1 MSTIRSVSIA
11 KCQLTSNNEPTR
23 SESSP
28 MEFSKSEENISKPT
42 ENLFVQEKEK
52 TIPQEEEVLNEEN
65 ATITITSEEKQ
76 ISSEILEKENID
88 AQITESLPSDKLI
101 EEEPAEVCMVE
112 QNENKSEEVF
122 KLPEFPILDEQQIA
136 QEESNT
142 TELAQVEEKSQEFAP
157 IIEESSIKEL
167 NTDVNIEVP
176 KNDLESAPS
185 NETETPPSTISEIL
199 MMNVE

>member
-1 MSTIRSVSIA
+1 MSSIRSVSIA

-23 SESSP
+23 SESP
-28 MEFSKSEENISKPT
+28 MELSRNEENISKQT

-52 TIPQEEEVLNEEN
+52 TIAQEEDVLEEN
-65 ATITITSEEKQ
+65 TLANEEKQ

-122 KLPEFPILDEQQIA
+122 KLPEFPILDEQQTA

-142 TELAQVEEKSQEFAP
+142 TELAHVEEKSQEFAP
-157 IIEESSIKEL
+157 IVEESSIKEF
-167 NTDVNIEVP
+167 NSDVNIEVP

>member
-1 MSTIRSVSIA
+1 
-11 KCQLTSNNEPTR
+11 
-23 SESSP
+23 
-28 MEFSKSEENISKPT
+28 MELSRNEENISKQT

-52 TIPQEEEVLNEEN
+52 TIAQEEDVLEEN
-65 ATITITSEEKQ
+65 TLANEEKQ

-122 KLPEFPILDEQQIA
+122 KLPEFPILDEQQTA

-142 TELAQVEEKSQEFAP
+142 TELAHVEEKSQEFAP
-157 IIEESSIKEL
+157 IVEESSIKEF
-167 NTDVNIEVP
+167 NSDVNIEVP